1 MRDAAFIKF
10 IEAFAEEETSRLL
23 LSASRHP
30 GIDMKEAAAAI
41 DARRRIRDKIPS
53 WHAIPAIEY
62 PGSLPLEQC
71 SSEAT
76 ALYKQRFVNEGD
88 LVADMTGG
96 LGVDSWAL
104 SRKASR
110 LLYFER
116 QQPLCDAARSNFALL
131 GADNIEVSCVDS
143 LEFLEKAC
151 KEGGCHFN
159 LIYADPAR
167 RGSADRRVY
176 AIEDC
181 EPDIISLKERLLS
194 ISDRLLVKISPMA
207 DISRTIE
214 QIPEA
219 EEIHVVAVGGEV
231 KELLVYCS
239 GVRREGGCRIEAR
252 DLKREWSFGFTSQ
265 EESEAASLFAAKPLD
280 YIYQP
285 SKAILKS
292 GAYKLCGSR
301 YGLRKFAPSTHLYT
315 SDALVSE
322 FPGKIFRVVEAME
335 WGKPAIKHLRENYR
349 ALEMTAL
356 NFPLDTAALRKRIG
370 VADGG
375 KEHLF
380 AFTCGDRKMCVVA
393 EQYKETT
400 D

>member
-41 DARRRIRDKIPS
+41 DARRRIKDKIPS
-53 WHAIPAIEY
+53 WYAIPAIEY
-62 PGSLPLEQC
+62 PGSLSLEQC
-71 SSEAT
+71 SSEAA

-88 LVADMTGG
+88 LVADITGG

-104 SRKASR
+104 SRRASR

-116 QQPLCDAARSNFALL
+116 QQPLSDAARSNFALL
-131 GADNIEVSCVDS
+131 GADNIEVNCADS
-143 LEFLEKAC
+143 LDFLEKAC
-151 KEGGCHFN
+151 KEGGCQFN

-167 RGSADRRVY
+167 RGGADRRVY

-181 EPDIISLKERLLS
+181 EPDIISLKERLFS

-207 DISRTIE
+207 DISRTIG

-219 EEIHVVAVGGEV
+219 EEIHIVAVGGEV

-239 GVRREGGCRIEAR
+239 GAGRDGGCRIEAR
-252 DLKREWSFGFTSQ
+252 DLKRKWTFGFNPQ
-265 EESEAASLFAAKPLD
+265 EESEAASLFTDQPLD

-322 FPGKIFRVVEAME
+322 FPGKIFRAVEVME
-335 WGKPAIKHLRENYR
+335 WGKPAIKHLRGNYR

-370 VADGG
+370 IADGG
-375 KEHLF
+375 REHLF

-393 EQYKETT
+393 EPLRQTAE
-400 D
+400 